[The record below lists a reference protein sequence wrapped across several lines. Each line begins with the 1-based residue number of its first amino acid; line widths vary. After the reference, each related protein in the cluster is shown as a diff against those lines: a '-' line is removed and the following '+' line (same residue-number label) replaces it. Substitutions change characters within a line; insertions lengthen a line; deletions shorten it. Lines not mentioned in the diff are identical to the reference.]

1 MKVSFKPVV
10 TLIAGRVLAFVFTF
24 FIPVALVRAFDLA
37 SFGTY
42 KQVFLVYMTLYG
54 IAQLG
59 MAESLYYFIPRHS
72 ADGGKLVF
80 NSMMSMAAAGLA
92 CLATLAVVAPA
103 LAKWLGNP
111 EMMAYAVPI
120 GILLFLMLMSTVLE
134 IVMVSRKEY
143 LRAAYTYAL
152 SDLVR
157 SLFFIL
163 PGVLLKS
170 VGWLLAGA
178 IAFAALRLL
187 YTLWYLR
194 DVFGREL
201 AFDAAHLRRQIAY
214 ALPFEMAIV
223 AEILQSNYHQYAVSY
238 HFGAVIFAIYSVGC
252 LQLPFVDVVAGP
264 TCNVMMVRMAEE
276 IREGRERN
284 VAAIWRDSC
293 RKLGLVFIP
302 LFVLLV
308 VSAREIIL
316 LLFTDRYSGAIP
328 ILMLWAAMVPFA
340 VFQTDGLLRVYAQ
353 TRFILFLNI
362 VRLGIIAGLIGWF
375 LSTFGLAGAV
385 LITLAATAVSKSLA
399 LVRAG
404 GLMGIAPPQ
413 LLPWKSLAAVAAAS
427 AAASLPAWIIK
438 TQVHLP
444 LFPLLLLMSSVFGIA
459 YLGIL
464 LAFDLLNEAEKH
476 AVIGWLRRTPAIK
489 TREVEGS

>member
-10 TLIAGRVLAFVFTF
+10 TLIAGRVLAFIFTF

-59 MAESLYYFIPRHS
+59 MAESLYYFIPRHA

-80 NSMMSMAAAGLA
+80 NSLVSMAAAGLV
-92 CLATLAVVAPA
+92 CLATLAVVAPT

-111 EMMAYAVPI
+111 HLMAYAVPI
-120 GILLFLMLMSTVLE
+120 GILLFLMLMSAVLE

-194 DVFGREL
+194 DVFGRDL
-201 AFDAAHLRRQIAY
+201 AFDAGQLRRQVAY
-214 ALPFEMAIV
+214 ALPFEMAII
-223 AEILQSNYHQYAVSY
+223 AEILQANYHQYAVSY
-238 HFGAVIFAIYSVGC
+238 HFGAVIFAVYSVGC

-293 RKLGLVFIP
+293 RKLGLIFIP

-316 LLFTDRYSGAIP
+316 MLFTDRYAGAIP

-353 TRFILFLNI
+353 TRFILFLNVI
-362 VRLGIIAGLIGWF
+362 RLGIIAGLIGWF

-385 LITLAATAVSKSLA
+385 LVTLLATAVSKSLA
-399 LVRAG
+399 LVRAAS
-404 GLMGIAPPQ
+404 LMGIAAQQ

-444 LFPLLLLMSSVFGIA
+444 LFPLLLLMTSIFAVS

-464 LAFDLLNEAEKH
+464 LGFDLLNEAERH
-476 AVIGWLRRTPAIK
+476 AVTGWLHRAPVVK